1 MSLSLGNSNKSSLDA
16 YGSWLSIVVLKDHKS
31 MEATALSRDS
41 YKSAVREEASQRGF
55 DINNVEVRE
64 GEDHSCKPA
73 HLVITN
79 TINAETKS
87 ELLTALEQIKFMQ
100 LNLKAVNLSGK
111 GKVLAFFF

>member
-41 YKSAVREEASQRGF
+41 YKSAVREEASQQGF

-64 GEDHSCKPA
+64 GEDHSCTPA

-87 ELLTALEQIKFMQ
+87 ELEQIKFMQ

>member
-41 YKSAVREEASQRGF
+41 YKSAVREEASQQGF

-64 GEDHSCKPA
+64 DEDHSCKPA

-87 ELLTALEQIKFMQ
+87 ELEQIKFMQ

>member
-41 YKSAVREEASQRGF
+41 YKSAVREEASQQGF

-87 ELLTALEQIKFMQ
+87 ELEQIKFMQ

>member
-1 MSLSLGNSNKSSLDA
+1 MSFSLGNSNKSSFDA
-16 YGSWLSIVVLKDHKS
+16 CASWLTIVLKDHS
-31 MEATALSRDS
+31 SAEVIALSHGS
-41 YKSAVREEASQRGF
+41 YKAVVREEASQQGF